1 MQTLNLSRHDAI
13 DVADIR
19 FTLAR
24 RLLGRDRAFRDCPHA
39 VLDELISAGTLWHH
53 EKGEILVRHGHPV
66 GYLGLVISGLLQT
79 NRLYKAGTRQL
90 TGMMAPGELFNL
102 IEVADPDL
110 QFGDMVAKAASVVL
124 RIPTHEV
131 QRLQLR
137 ESRLAIAISRCLAAR
152 LNLVFERSAASTAL
166 PLEARVAAILHI
178 LMQLYGLPRENAM
191 LLDIKLS
198 QEDLADLVGVSRQ
211 RLNFA
216 LKRLEVDG
224 LIQLGYASLMI
235 SDPQRLATLAE
246 VLPGTG

>member
-1 MQTLNLSRHDAI
+1 MQPLNLARQDAI

-19 FTLAR
+19 LTLAR
-24 RLLGRDRAFRDCPHA
+24 RLLGRNRAFRDCPSP
-39 VLDELISAGTLWHH
+39 VLDELVSAGQLWWH

-66 GYLGLVISGLLQT
+66 GYLGLVVSGLLQT
-79 NRLYKAGTRQL
+79 NRLYKSGTRQL
-90 TGMMAPGELFNL
+90 TGMMATGELFNL
-102 IEVADPDL
+102 IEVADPEL
-110 QFGDMVAKAASVVL
+110 QFGEMVAKSASVVL
-124 RIPTHEV
+124 RVPVHEV
-131 QRLQLR
+131 NRLQLR
-137 ESRLAIAISRCLAAR
+137 ESRLAIALQRCLAAR

-178 LMQLYGLPRENAM
+178 LVQLYGLPREHGM

-216 LKRLEVDG
+216 LKRLEADG

-235 SDPQRLATLAE
+235 SDPARLAALAE
-246 VLPGTG
+246 APQSN